1 MRLIAIGFLF
11 GVLSGVGTTSAQH
24 HGHSHGHHHGHGHVY
39 GHGAGH
45 YYGHG
50 SSAYGLGI
58 GGYGF
63 RSTYLSTGSYFGTPG
78 FSAGVISPY
87 LGYGWGG
94 GYYPSGGYYGGWGG
108 GYGYGSSW
116 GGYGPWGY
124 ARPYYG
130 GFAAPPIILPTEYLY
145 GPGPVRRLMGLDPP
159 LGTSIVQQ
167 TIYSNPVATVVQK
180 PVAQGGGFGVLAGGN
195 AQMPPRP
202 NVQATNAAT
211 QARALKLVE
220 AGDAA
225 FQKQRY
231 ADAFTQ
237 YKEAARTA
245 PDMAEIYLRQ
255 AAASVAL
262 RRYDDAVAS
271 LKFGLRLSTT
281 WVDGRF
287 RIVGLYGDDR
297 LAQAAHFDALAQAAI
312 DRPSSDLLFLTG
324 VMLYFN
330 DPPQRAE
337 PFLRRAA
344 ELVIGESWHIDVF
357 EKAVQ
362 RLPAAAPVAQ
372 PPAPVQAKN
381 DGGAR
386 DI

>member
-130 GFAAPPIILPTEYLY
+130 GFAAPPILIT
-145 GPGPVRRLMGLDPP
+145 
-159 LGTSIVQQ
+159 
-167 TIYSNPVATVVQK
+167 
-180 PVAQGGGFGVLAGGN
+180 
-195 AQMPPRP
+195 
-202 NVQATNAAT
+202 
-211 QARALKLVE
+211 
-220 AGDAA
+220 
-225 FQKQRY
+225 
-231 ADAFTQ
+231 
-237 YKEAARTA
+237 
-245 PDMAEIYLRQ
+245 LR
-255 AAASVAL
+255 S
-262 RRYDDAVAS
+262 
-271 LKFGLRLSTT
+271 
-281 WVDGRF
+281 
-287 RIVGLYGDDR
+287 
-297 LAQAAHFDALAQAAI
+297 
-312 DRPSSDLLFLTG
+312 
-324 VMLYFN
+324 
-330 DPPQRAE
+330 PPQ
-337 PFLRRAA
+337 
-344 ELVIGESWHIDVF
+344 
-357 EKAVQ
+357 
-362 RLPAAAPVAQ
+362 
-372 PPAPVQAKN
+372 
-381 DGGAR
+381 
-386 DI
+386 